1 MNKYAI
7 IEIDK
12 PENKKKLNIETLIII
27 IVLILVITSP
37 FYINEK
43 TELPNGTLMSRNRL
57 TGQVLVK
64 PVWSDTY
71 FIEP

>member
-37 FYINEK
+37 FYINK
-43 TELPNGTLMSRNRL
+43 KVELPNGTLMLRNRL